1 LTISGH
7 LLPGQVQREGKLDG
21 GKARR
26 GAFISQRPKGARFL
40 NGAKMDI
47 AATRGRQWWL
57 APPLARRLQARH
69 SDDEIL
75 ISPFRF
81 LYIPKPFFYPI
92 GNRTFLPSRPPT
104 WIHTPQGRLSVTRFT
119 ICISLR
125 RPGHSY
131 SGRRLSPFG
140 SHYCTGSAPPRLPP
154 PSKGWPHSLLRPKCG
169 PDTNRESI
177 NRSRLVSVAVE
188 GLSNPTDQ
196 TNTGLV
202 PLHQALNQS
211 LL

>member
-81 LYIPKPFFYPI
+81 LYIPKPFFI
-92 GNRTFLPSRPPT
+92 PSAIAHSSHLVLQLGSTHRKAGCPSLVSQFASRCAGPD
-104 WIHTPQGRLSVTRFT
+104 IRILAVACPLSVLTT
-119 ICISLR
+119 
-125 RPGHSY
+125 
-131 SGRRLSPFG
+131 
-140 SHYCTGSAPPRLPP
+140 APA
-154 PSKGWPHSLLRPKCG
+154 LLRPVFPLQARAGLTLFCA
-169 PDTNRESI
+169 PNAVLIPIANRLTAVVLFPLQ
-177 NRSRLVSVAVE
+177 SRA
-188 GLSNPTDQ
+188 
-196 TNTGLV
+196 
-202 PLHQALNQS
+202 
-211 LL
+211 